1 MTVPTGTTQ
10 TYQQIGIRE
19 DLSDIIYD
27 ISPMETP
34 FVTMAGKGSAKNTLP
49 EWQIDALDAATADNA
64 VVEGDNATNDALD
77 PTVRLRN
84 YTQLS
89 DKVVEV
95 SSTADSVD
103 TAGRGKEISY
113 QVSKRGRELKRD
125 IETMCLSLNPSVA
138 GSASVARKSAG
149 VGAWLASNTS
159 HGASGAAGGWDG
171 TSIVDA
177 PTAGDARNL
186 TEAIFKANLAA
197 IWTAGGNPEYTLVNS
212 AQKEHISAFAG
223 IATLYRDTTPGGTKQ
238 ASILGAADIY
248 VSDYGQVKV
257 IADRFAPT
265 DTVYNL
271 DMEYWGTK
279 ILQPMKVEDLAKT
292 GHANRKMLSTE
303 LTLCSK
309 NEDASGGIFDLNEV
323 DV

>member
-34 FVTMAGKGSAKNTLP
+34 FVSMMGKGSAKNTLP
-49 EWQIDALDAATADNA
+49 EWQIDALDAATPNNA
-64 VVEGDNATNDALD
+64 VVEGDDATNDALD

-84 YTQLS
+84 YTQLM
-89 DKVVEV
+89 DKAVEI
-95 SSTADSVD
+95 SSTADAVN

-125 IETMCLSLNPSVA
+125 IESSFLSLNPSVA
-138 GSASVARKSAG
+138 GTASVARKSAG

-159 HGASGAAGGWDG
+159 HGTSGSAGGWDG

-177 PTAGDARNL
+177 PTAGDARAL
-186 TEAIFKANLAA
+186 TETIFKANLAEV
-197 IWTAGGNPEYTLVNS
+197 WTAGGNPGYALVNS
-212 AQKEHISAFAG
+212 GQKEAISAFDG
-223 IATLYRDTTPGGTKQ
+223 IATLYRDTGQSKKQ
-238 ASILGAADIY
+238 ASIMGAADLYI
-248 VSDYGQVKV
+248 SDYGEIKV

-265 DTVYNL
+265 TTVYNL
-271 DMEYWGTK
+271 DIEYWGSK
-279 ILQPMKVEDLAKT
+279 VLQPMKVEDLAKT
-292 GHANRKMLSTE
+292 GHANRKLLSTE

-309 NEDASGGIFDLNEV
+309 NEDASGGIFDLS
-323 DV
+323 

>member
-34 FVTMAGKGSAKNTLP
+34 FVTAMGKGTATATKP
-49 EWQIDALDAATADNA
+49 EWQIDSLDSATANNA
-64 VVEGDNATNDALD
+64 VVEGDNAVNDALD
-77 PTVRLRN
+77 PTIRVGN
-84 YTQLS
+84 YTQLM

-95 SSTADSVD
+95 SSTADAVK

-125 IETMCLSLNPSVA
+125 IESSFCSLNASAA

-159 HGASGAAGGWDG
+159 HGASTGAAGGWNNG
-171 TSIVDA
+171 TGIVDA
-177 PTAGDARNL
+177 PTAGTARAL
-186 TEAIFKANLAA
+186 TETIFKGVIADVWA
-197 IWTAGGNPEYTLVNS
+197 AGGNPSTVLVNS
-212 AQKEHISAFAG
+212 SQKQKISTFAG
-223 IATLYRDTTPGGTKQ
+223 IASLYRDTGQTMKQ
-238 ASILGAADIY
+238 ASIMGAADLYI
-248 VSDYGQVKV
+248 SDFGEHKV
-257 IADRFAPT
+257 IADRFCPT
-265 DTVYNL
+265 STVYLL
-271 DMEYWGTK
+271 DMEYFGSK
-279 ILQPMKVEDLAKT
+279 VLQPMRVEDLAKT
-292 GHANRKMLSTE
+292 GHASRKQLSTE

-309 NEDASGGIFDLNEV
+309 NEDASGGIYDLT
-323 DV
+323 

>member
-1 MTVPTGTTQ
+1 MTVPTGTQQ
-10 TYQQIGIRE
+10 TYQMTNIKE

-34 FVTMAGKGSAKNTLP
+34 FVSMAGKGSAKSTFP
-49 EWQIDALDAATADNA
+49 EWNIDALDAATANNA
-64 VVEGDNATNDALD
+64 VIEGDNATNDALD

-84 YTQLS
+84 YTQLM

-103 TAGRGKEISY
+103 AAGQAKSLSY

-125 IETMCLSLNPSVA
+125 IEASCLSLNPSVA

-159 HGASGAAGGWDG
+159 HGAGSGAAGGWNSG

-177 PTAGDARNL
+177 PTAGTARAL
-186 TEAIFKANLAA
+186 TEAIFKANLAL
-197 IWTAGGNPEYTLVNS
+197 IWAAGGNPGIALVNS
-212 AQKEHISAFAG
+212 GQKEAISAFTG
-223 IATLYRDTTPGGTKQ
+223 IATLYRDTGQTKKQ
-238 ASILGAADIY
+238 ASIMGAADLYI
-248 VSDYGQVKV
+248 SDYGQISV

-265 DTVYNL
+265 TTVYNL

-279 ILQPMKVEDLAKT
+279 VLQPMQVQDLAKT
-292 GHANRKMLSTE
+292 GHASRKMLSTE

-309 NEDASGGIFDLNEV
+309 NEDASGGIYDLS
-323 DV
+323 